1 MQLDAFF
8 PAPPALPV
16 PINPRR
22 ENNDICKL
30 LMETD
35 WVELLEVKTDLLVKA
50 GALWLFG
57 FLEESHRLVQQD
69 CSREGKYW
77 HALIHRSEGDF
88 SNSLYWFNQVGEH
101 PIFEVI
107 RSKWALERARSE
119 INHEWSPEF
128 FVTLCKKVRQGNSES
143 KISVDVQLMAQMEY
157 NFLMQFVLQ
166 QSKS

>member
-1 MQLDAFF
+1 MQLNAFF

-22 ENNDICKL
+22 ESNDVCKL

-35 WVELLEVKTDLLVKA
+35 WAELLQIKTDLLVKA

-69 CSREGKYW
+69 RSREGKYW

-88 SNSLYWFNQVGEH
+88 NNSLYWFNHVGEH
-101 PIFEVI
+101 PIFESI
-107 RSKWALERARSE
+107 RSKWGLENAHLE
-119 INHEWSPEF
+119 ISQEWSPEF
-128 FVTLCKKVRQGNSES
+128 FVALCKQIQQGDSES
-143 KISVDVQLMAQMEY
+143 KGPVDVQLIAQTEY
-157 NFLMQFVLQ
+157 NSLMQFVLQ
-166 QSKS
+166 QSKY